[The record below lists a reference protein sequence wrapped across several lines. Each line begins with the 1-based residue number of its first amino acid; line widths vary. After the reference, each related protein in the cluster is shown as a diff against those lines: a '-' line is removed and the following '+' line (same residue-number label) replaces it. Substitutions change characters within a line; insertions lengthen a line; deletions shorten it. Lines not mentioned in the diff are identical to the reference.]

1 MLAGGFDLV
10 EPVNL
15 RRIQSGTA
23 QEIGHAG
30 DGVER
35 GADFMAHVGDKAAF
49 RQIGGFGGFLGRLQ
63 FGRSS
68 IHQFLKVVTIVD
80 QCQFALAAG
89 GNVLAR
95 GENTDK
101 PACFIANDHVVPGHQ
116 QRIALCVQN
125 AVLEMVQRRLLT
137 LDQCLEILA
146 NRLAISLRQKVVEP
160 VHADQA
166 IDRQADHLGTTAVDH
181 RDAAGFVDHQ
191 QHDAGDIEV
200 ALGAV
205 AFQA

>member
-1 MLAGGFDLV
+1 MHRVVLKDKLAGFDFRQIEDGIDDLQQMLASGFDLV

-15 RRIQSGTA
+15 RWIQSGTA

-49 RQIGGFGGFLGRLQ
+49 RQIGGFGGFLGCLQ

-89 GNVLAR
+89 GDLLAR
-95 GENTDK
+95 
-101 PACFIANDHVVPGHQ
+101 
-116 QRIALCVQN
+116 
-125 AVLEMVQRRLLT
+125 
-137 LDQCLEILA
+137 
-146 NRLAISLRQKVVEP
+146 
-160 VHADQA
+160 
-166 IDRQADHLGTTAVDH
+166 
-181 RDAAGFVDHQ
+181 
-191 QHDAGDIEV
+191 
-200 ALGAV
+200 
-205 AFQA
+205 